1 MKHINGLI
9 FVLAMIVAIA
19 IGAHC
24 QDQDELLKTPA
35 VLSTIAQ
42 LHSHTFS
49 VFEDKTEWSSMVIIP
64 RLLKRY

>member
-24 QDQDELLKTPA
+24 QDQDELLKTP
-35 VLSTIAQ
+35 VRRNSNRFSCSTKRWLEIE
-42 LHSHTFS
+42 HSGSLPPS
-49 VFEDKTEWSSMVIIP
+49 VGEGGE
-64 RLLKRY
+64 